1 MGESFESKLIAASS
15 RDVFRK
21 AKQILHA
28 GELLCCHENSP
39 GILRALF
46 RNSRG
51 FIHRTEFRGFPN
63 GPYSFECNCDQE
75 WPGFCPHA
83 MAAALHHSKYTIK
96 YRPEEEGKEAPAL
109 YAGLKFSGLPE
120 LLTQALTP
128 STAFVSIDA
137 ESEFPHVPS
146 KWERVPLTV
155 SLKMGTRQYGGNLN
169 NLRQLHFGKSL
180 AATLQLTAFPQ
191 QDRQII
197 RFLAINAAQDG
208 TKLSLD
214 AEQCAE
220 FFHCLPGFQNFR
232 RLGEKVV
239 VHREPATPILLLEK
253 VARGFLLRSAIVV
266 NGSTLPLKDVKV
278 ITGRVGCW
286 VGMLGEYWWI
296 PAQMDVAWL
305 RSFLRTTV
313 QPCDAKAAKML
324 VAAEQIM
331 PVKIIATGGVKLRQ
345 RKFKTMYDAVIHE
358 DGSLEMEVL
367 FDYDGRLCKADQLR
381 LASHGGKFWR
391 RNSKGEFEAVREL
404 VNFGFEMLKG
414 GKSADGE
421 TRLILRDR
429 EAIGAF
435 IDEVIPMWLR
445 SGREFLM
452 SSSLAALSG
461 DSSNLRMEQKIVA
474 ETAEYFDLRL
484 SLYSASCPV
493 RWKDLVLSAKNDE
506 YFINTG
512 NASVFI
518 KLPRPFRRFASAIA
532 DIVEQLPPSPSDP
545 DAEFLRIPRSGA
557 VYWAE
562 LGAEI
567 PGAVPAE
574 FLRLKLEMESAVQ
587 DSRSGELQLDRKL
600 FHGDLRN
607 YQQAGVLWMKTLGT
621 RGFNLILADEMGLG
635 KTIQSLALFSTAP
648 QENLPALIVCPTS
661 LVDNWVREARK
672 FLPDLR
678 ILPISGHDRAPLW
691 AKALSQDIC
700 VTSYALAKRDFEH
713 IAPLRFKYLVLD
725 EAQHIKNPSSANA
738 QICKSIAADHKLV
751 LTGTPLEN
759 SAEDLWSIFDFLHPG
774 MLGSIRGFKNRYAA
788 IHTNPKASQDLSR
801 RISPFIL
808 RRRKADVCTE
818 LPGKQEQIIRCEMDN
833 GQLDLYNHFRRE
845 ALRSCEAFRKDG
857 KPAGR
862 IEILTSLLRL
872 RQICCDPALLPEK
885 LLPLSASAAD
895 TSADGRASSSSSY
908 GMPPRSA
915 KMELLKEVLME
926 SIDSGHKVL
935 FFSQFTSMLKLVRN
949 WLDSEG
955 VTYEY
960 LDGATKDRQARVD
973 AFNHSA
979 DLRLFLLSL
988 KAGGLGLNLT
998 SADTVIIYDPWW
1010 NPAAE
1015 AQATDRTHRIG
1026 QTQPV
1031 NCIKLVVRDSIEE
1044 KVLELQKR
1052 KSELFS
1058 NLVEA
1063 SGAAM
1068 RGMDLEDFEFLL
1080 GDPGNA
1086 FTAAN

>member
-1 MGESFESKLIAASS
+1 MEDTLYE
-15 RDVFRK
+15 
-21 AKQILHA
+21 
-28 GELLCCHENSP
+28 ENSYDVIVI
-39 GILRALF
+39 GGGAAGL
-46 RNSRG
+46 
-51 FIHRTEFRGFPN
+51 
-63 GPYSFECNCDQE
+63 
-75 WPGFCPHA
+75 
-83 MAAALHHSKYTIK
+83 MAA
-96 YRPEEEGKEAPAL
+96 G
-109 YAGLKFSGLPE
+109 
-120 LLTQALTP
+120 
-128 STAFVSIDA
+128 TAAANGS
-137 ESEFPHVPS
+137 HV
-146 KWERVPLTV
+146 
-155 SLKMGTRQYGGNLN
+155 
-169 NLRQLHFGKSL
+169 
-180 AATLQLTAFPQ
+180 
-191 QDRQII
+191 
-197 RFLAINAAQDG
+197 
-208 TKLSLD
+208 
-214 AEQCAE
+214 
-220 FFHCLPGFQNFR
+220 
-232 RLGEKVV
+232 
-239 VHREPATPILLLEK
+239 LLLEK
-253 VARGFLLRSAIVV
+253 MEKPARKVRITGKGRCNLTNARPESEFAEHVRTNADFLRPAFSEFSNRSTMRFFERMGVRLTVERGERVFPESGKAADIANALEYYCRDNGVEIMCNSRVSEVIVLNGRVMGVKFFNKRGFER
-266 NGSTLPLKDVKV
+266 KV
-278 ITGRVGCW
+278 EAPNV
-286 VGMLGEYWWI
+286 
-296 PAQMDVAWL
+296 
-305 RSFLRTTV
+305 
-313 QPCDAKAAKML
+313 
-324 VAAEQIM
+324 
-331 PVKIIATGGVKLRQ
+331 IIATGGVKLRQ

-738 QICKSIAADHKLV
+738 QICKSIAADHKL
-751 LTGTPLEN
+751 
-759 SAEDLWSIFDFLHPG
+759 AA
-774 MLGSIRGFKNRYAA
+774 FKV
-788 IHTNPKASQDLSR
+788 D
-801 RISPFIL
+801 
-808 RRRKADVCTE
+808 
-818 LPGKQEQIIRCEMDN
+818 
-833 GQLDLYNHFRRE
+833 
-845 ALRSCEAFRKDG
+845 
-857 KPAGR
+857 
-862 IEILTSLLRL
+862 
-872 RQICCDPALLPEK
+872 
-885 LLPLSASAAD
+885 
-895 TSADGRASSSSSY
+895 
-908 GMPPRSA
+908 
-915 KMELLKEVLME
+915 
-926 SIDSGHKVL
+926 
-935 FFSQFTSMLKLVRN
+935 
-949 WLDSEG
+949 G
-955 VTYEY
+955 VTIEAGE
-960 LDGATKDRQARVD
+960 LGDAETAGKEQFNDGAVTETDLGVGRDFGEQA
-973 AFNHSA
+973 FY
-979 DLRLFLLSL
+979 F
-988 KAGGLGLNLT
+988 
-998 SADTVIIYDPWW
+998 
-1010 NPAAE
+1010 
-1015 AQATDRTHRIG
+1015 
-1026 QTQPV
+1026 
-1031 NCIKLVVRDSIEE
+1031 VV
-1044 KVLELQKR
+1044 V
-1052 KSELFS
+1052 
-1058 NLVEA
+1058 
-1063 SGAAM
+1063 
-1068 RGMDLEDFEFLL
+1068 
-1080 GDPGNA
+1080 
-1086 FTAAN
+1086 